1 MNILWGQTRSL
12 SSQRALSPID
22 PTCDPTCD
30 PTSDK
35 TVPTSRSRILG
46 FLSVSVRSLQACL
59 MPQVLF

>member
-12 SSQRALSPID
+12 SSQRALSPI
-22 PTCDPTCD
+22 DPTCD